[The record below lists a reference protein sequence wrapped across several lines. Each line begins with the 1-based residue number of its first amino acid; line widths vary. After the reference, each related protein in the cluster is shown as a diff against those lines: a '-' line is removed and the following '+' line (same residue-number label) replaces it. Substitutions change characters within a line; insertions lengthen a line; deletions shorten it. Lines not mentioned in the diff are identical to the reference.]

1 MSIQIMNKVF
11 IISPVLYNLNRII
24 HYNFLFALYKFHA
37 YQSESI
43 KKRCNRLHLTQKNMF
58 FEKISFFLHNIKPD
72 RRLIGFL
79 LTFQVRPEK
88 IRAED
93 KDTLR
98 TEVEY
103 SFLTDSSIPNLNNF
117 EKYFTIHPKTGIVS
131 QIRPVDREETSEFNL
146 LIKVRRQIQNR

>member
-1 MSIQIMNKVF
+1 M
-11 IISPVLYNLNRII
+11 
-24 HYNFLFALYKFHA
+24 
-37 YQSESI
+37 
-43 KKRCNRLHLTQKNMF
+43 
-58 FEKISFFLHNIKPD
+58 
-72 RRLIGFL
+72 
-79 LTFQVRPEK
+79 RPEK

-146 LIKVRRQIQNR
+146 LIKVRKRK